1 MIVTK
6 TSRLIEF
13 KTFEHIEVT
22 LKGANTTFLFS
33 TIYRTGNLNASAQDE
48 FFEELQTHVESIVIK
63 GDTVVLWGDFNIH
76 VEDKNDLAAEKLL
89 QLFETFEFVQMVNK
103 PTHSAGGILDLV
115 FMKESYKNCKV
126 SVYDE
131 ESGEQLSDHFVIE
144 VLLPDDPVIQLKRE
158 EYVYRPVNLVN
169 LPSFS
174 FDFKNQLPQSLSN
187 YSTDDKIR
195 YLKSTILAVLDHHA
209 PIQIKKRNCSVKLFR
224 HKNITEARK
233 RKRKAE
239 RKFLKTK
246 KIEDKNGFNVA
257 SRDLAKVVKEEQNK
271 FYHKKFYMA
280 QGDAKATYSIVN
292 QLLNK
297 TRTKALP
304 EYTDEL
310 QLAHKFETYFSEKLR
325 KLYIELDQGSNK
337 SRNPKYSSIAYKQI
351 NHLNF
356 SSFRTISLDELQ
368 AIIKT
373 VKTKYSSVDGIPT
386 LLLDTF
392 ITNSLHLILEIV
404 NQSLESGIFPNSLK
418 ISHVIPILKKLNLD
432 KNVFSNYRP
441 ISSISIISKI
451 LEKCVLFQFRQYL
464 EENNL
469 LIEEQS
475 AYRGNHSCET
485 ALIKIFDDI
494 YTVVDKDTSVVVT
507 LLDFSSAFDTI
518 NHELLVYKLEHLYG
532 VTGTALRWFH
542 SYLVD
547 RSFHVKINDCL
558 SKGKNSLYGVPQGS
572 ILGPMLFTVFLQDV
586 VQIIR
591 SHGLKFHIYADD
603 IQIYFPSSELNDQLP
618 ALKSCMKDISVWAK
632 NNFLKLNPSKTK
644 FLNLHLKKCTTTID
658 HIEILTENF
667 PMEPRAKSLGFFSST
682 TNYPYQIK

>member
-1 MIVTK
+1 MEYFNINHSCDKSPELDLLKPSNAYMKVSLLNARSVRNKVIQISEFLSEKNISGCGLTETWLTTNDEAIVQEFKNHGYSILHNPRKGKKGGGVGFMYKSEMIVTK
-6 TSRLIEF
+6 SSRLIEF

-48 FFEELQTHVESIVIK
+48 FFEELQAHVESIVIK

-103 PTHSAGGILDLV
+103 PTHSAGGILDHV

-126 SVYDE
+126 SVYNE

-209 PIQIKKRNCSVKLFR
+209 PIQIRKRNCSVKLFR

-337 SRNPKYSSIAYKQI
+337 SRNPKYSSITHKQI

-404 NQSLESGIFPNSLK
+404 N
-418 ISHVIPILKKLNLD
+418 
-432 KNVFSNYRP
+432 
-441 ISSISIISKI
+441 
-451 LEKCVLFQFRQYL
+451 
-464 EENNL
+464 
-469 LIEEQS
+469 
-475 AYRGNHSCET
+475 
-485 ALIKIFDDI
+485 
-494 YTVVDKDTSVVVT
+494 
-507 LLDFSSAFDTI
+507 
-518 NHELLVYKLEHLYG
+518 
-532 VTGTALRWFH
+532 
-542 SYLVD
+542 
-547 RSFHVKINDCL
+547 
-558 SKGKNSLYGVPQGS
+558 
-572 ILGPMLFTVFLQDV
+572 
-586 VQIIR
+586 
-591 SHGLKFHIYADD
+591 
-603 IQIYFPSSELNDQLP
+603 
-618 ALKSCMKDISVWAK
+618 
-632 NNFLKLNPSKTK
+632 
-644 FLNLHLKKCTTTID
+644 
-658 HIEILTENF
+658 
-667 PMEPRAKSLGFFSST
+667 
-682 TNYPYQIK
+682 